1 MSDKKV
7 EKTKDGTVKIS
18 SQKEAPSDLYEKI
31 QTMSLRAL
39 AEILNKDKPSLSIT
53 SNRITLMS
61 SVVRCAIE
69 LMHRNGAKD
78 LSIKVHGDIV
88 QMSFRHE
95 ADNVALAD
103 KTFIYPF
110 VIKPKLSKSK
120 KVVSFDLNS
129 SRMIEMVE

>member
-1 MSDKKV
+1 MSDKKI
-7 EKTKDGTVKIS
+7 EKTKDGNSKIS
-18 SQKEAPSDLYEKI
+18 SQKEAPSDLYETIKN
-31 QTMSLRAL
+31 MSLSAL
-39 AEILNKDKPSLSIT
+39 AEILNKDKQSLSIT

-78 LSIKVHGDIV
+78 LSIKVHGDIIR
-88 QMSFRHE
+88 MSFKHE

-103 KTFIYPF
+103 RTFFCPF
-110 VIKPKLSKSK
+110 VIKTKLSKSK

-129 SRMIEMVE
+129 SR

>member
-7 EKTKDGTVKIS
+7 EKTKDGTVKMS
-18 SQKEAPSDLYEKI
+18 SQKKAPSDLYETIKN
-31 QTMSLRAL
+31 MSLGAL

-78 LSIKVHGDIV
+78 LSIKVHGDIIR
-88 QMSFRHE
+88 MSFKHE

-103 KTFIYPF
+103 RTFFDPF

-129 SRMIEMVE
+129 LRMVE